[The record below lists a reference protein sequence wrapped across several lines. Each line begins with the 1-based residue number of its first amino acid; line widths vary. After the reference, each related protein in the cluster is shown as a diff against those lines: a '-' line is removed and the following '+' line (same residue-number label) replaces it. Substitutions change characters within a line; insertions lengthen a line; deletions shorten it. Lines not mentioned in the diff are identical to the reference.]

1 VRLWQIHAFIADHR
15 SQLPARPERMDL
27 VGGDIVSFVNVNA
40 GYFRNDLV
48 RNHPFFEHG
57 PYMFVSTGPDND
69 KLVIE
74 KLAESIGMKPR
85 LVHVDSRGSTWIV
98 EPPLQQESVP

>member
-1 VRLWQIHAFIADHR
+1 
-15 SQLPARPERMDL
+15 
-27 VGGDIVSFVNVNA
+27 VNA